1 MLFVSRTKPP
11 RTVSRG
17 LHEAGY
23 SMAWWAAFLGFILA
37 PLMSLA
43 VDVTRLLYV
52 RTDLQASVDAAC
64 EAAALAADINYFNHT
79 GVHRIRSGLASD
91 YAAQAF
97 YASVIEAELVLY
109 EPALTM
115 ISLVTPTEVFCEA
128 QASLQPLIPFSPP
141 LLVMAAAQA
150 KMRFLEH

>member
-1 MLFVSRTKPP
+1 MLFVSRAKPP
-11 RTVSRG
+11 RALSRD

-43 VDVTRLLYV
+43 VDVTRLLFV
-52 RTDLQASVDAAC
+52 RTDLQTSVDAAC
-64 EAAALAADINYFNHT
+64 EAAALAADIDYFNHT
-79 GVHRIRSGLASD
+79 GVHRIRSGMALD

-97 YASVIEAELVLY
+97 YASAIEGDLVVY
-109 EPALTM
+109 EPVLTM
-115 ISLVTPTEVFCEA
+115 VSVVTPTEVVCEA

-141 LLVMAAAQA
+141 LLVRVAAQS

>member
-1 MLFVSRTKPP
+1 MSTLSRTQQP
-11 RTVSRG
+11 RILSRG

-23 SMAWWAAFLGFILA
+23 SMAWWAALLGFILA

-52 RTDLQASVDAAC
+52 RTDLQTSVDAAC
-64 EAAALAADINYFNHT
+64 EAAALAADIEYFNYT
-79 GVHRIRSGLASD
+79 GVHRIRSGLALD

-97 YASVIEAELVLY
+97 SASVIEAELVLY
-109 EPALTM
+109 EPTLTM
-115 ISLVTPTEVFCEA
+115 VSIVTPTEVVCEA
-128 QASLQPLIPFSPP
+128 QANLQPLIPFSPP
-141 LLVMAAAQA
+141 LLVRVAAQA